1 MPQSKT
7 QRPGMP
13 DRPRSSHHLL
23 PTWHPHPHLVLGFS
37 LHTWEDSQIQD
48 GDLGLPSPH
57 GINKEWHEEMAC
69 RPQFQ
74 YPKVRILTIPAWFR
88 CVFKSN

>member
-1 MPQSKT
+1 MPPVKDTEDRHARQT
-7 QRPGMP
+7 QE
-13 DRPRSSHHLL
+13 L
-23 PTWHPHPHLVLGFS
+23 PPPAPHLASASPSGIFGFS

-57 GINKEWHEEMAC
+57 RINKERHEEMAC

-74 YPKVRILTIPAWFR
+74 YPKVRILTIPA
-88 CVFKSN
+88 